1 MAVEVKYVEEAEM
14 FFQAWKQG
22 LVSEQ
27 FITTLCQ
34 ELDGLSQ
41 DESFGSYRQ
50 AASNMG
56 KYLTSRVGA
65 DRLAPGRG
73 QRRIGRE
80 CLSNRG
86 SRSRRWTCAARAN
99 RTSRREL

>member
-27 FITTLCQ
+27 FITTLCE
-34 ELDGLSQ
+34 ELDDLSQ

-50 AASNMG
+50 AASNMC
-56 KYLTSRVGA
+56 KHLTSRVGA
-65 DRLAPGRG
+65 DHVAPGRSTSRG
-73 QRRIGRE
+73 
-80 CLSNRG
+80 LSDRG
-86 SRSRRWTCAARAN
+86 SRSHQWTNGASPNRR
-99 RTSRREL
+99 SRRALTP

>member
-27 FITTLCQ
+27 FITALCK

-50 AASNMG
+50 AATNMG

-65 DRLAPGRG
+65 NHLAPGRSTSG
-73 QRRIGRE
+73 G
-80 CLSNRG
+80 LSNRG
-86 SRSRRWTCAARAN
+86 SRLRRWTCAASPNGR
-99 RTSRREL
+99 SRREL